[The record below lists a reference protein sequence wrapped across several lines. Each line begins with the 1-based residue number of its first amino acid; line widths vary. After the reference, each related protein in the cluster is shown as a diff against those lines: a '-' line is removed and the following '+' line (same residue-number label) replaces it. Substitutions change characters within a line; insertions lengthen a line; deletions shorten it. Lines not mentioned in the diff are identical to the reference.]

1 MKVGDLV
8 RIDPKCM
15 SILTAKRYNNNPI
28 GLVIWV
34 AKGKRLPEPWGK
46 VKLTDGREYSYP
58 ASALEV
64 LNEGR

>member
-28 GLVIWV
+28 GLVVWV
-34 AKGKRLPEPWGK
+34 TNLHPEPWGK
-46 VKLTDGREYSYP
+46 VMLTDGREYSYP

-64 LNEGR
+64 LNESR